1 MVDKSL
7 HLISLGCT
15 KNLVDSEV
23 MLGALK
29 DYSVIDDL
37 ENADVIIIN
46 TCGFIQSAKEES
58 IATILDAAS
67 RRKKDALIVA
77 SGCLSERYSKELQQ
91 MIPEIDIIT
100 GVGDYDRIDEMIRQK
115 KGILSKSTFLIGEN
129 QERVITG
136 SRNHAYIK
144 ISEGCNQ
151 ACSFCAI
158 PSFKGKLFSR
168 TLDSI
173 LKEIEKLCHRGYA
186 DFTFIAQDSSSYLRD
201 QGRVDGLIDLIKAVD
216 KQNLARSARILYLY
230 PSTTTP
236 KLIKTIAQSKIFQN
250 YFDMPI
256 QHIANSMLKRMR
268 RGVDAKKH
276 RELLALMRSIPNSF
290 VRSTV
295 IVGHPGESEE
305 EFLELCDFIDTFGFD
320 RLNIF
325 AFSSEEGTLADGMED
340 RIPTKVMNSRI
351 KALDSILQKSQKQI
365 LNQMIGKEMDIILE
379 GRSEI
384 SEYFYRARALSWAP
398 EVDGEILIN
407 DSELPDLN
415 LPEGYYQA
423 VVTEVKEKMIFA
435 RVLRKLEP

>member
-1 MVDKSL
+1 MTKSL
-7 HLISLGCT
+7 HLVSLGCT

-29 DYSVIDDL
+29 DYEVTDRL
-37 ENADVIIIN
+37 ESADVIIVN

-58 IATILDAAS
+58 IGVILDAAS

-77 SGCLSERYSKELQQ
+77 SGCLTQRYAKELQE

-115 KGILSKSTFLIGEN
+115 KGLLSKSTFLINEKKD
-129 QERVITG
+129 RIITG
-136 SRNHAYIK
+136 SNLHAYIK

-151 ACSFCAI
+151 TCSFCAI

-168 TLDSI
+168 TLDSV
-173 LKEIEKLCHRGYA
+173 LKEVENLCQKGYQ

-201 QGRVDGLIDLIKAVD
+201 KGMADGLIKLIEAID
-216 KQNLARSARILYLY
+216 KQGLARSARILYLY
-230 PSTTTP
+230 PSTTT
-236 KLIKTIAQSKIFQN
+236 KELIDAIARSKIFVN

-256 QHIANSMLKRMR
+256 QHIAESMLKRMK
-268 RGVDAKKH
+268 RGVSANRHK
-276 RELLALMRSIPNSF
+276 ELLELMRTVPDSF

-305 EFLELCDFIDTFGFD
+305 EFLELCDFVRDFGFD

-325 AFSSEEGTLADGMED
+325 AFSSEEGTLAHNMEAKV
-340 RIPTKVMNSRI
+340 PTKVINARI
-351 KALDSILQKSQKQI
+351 KILDQILQKSQKQI
-365 LNQMIGKEMDIILE
+365 LQNMVGKKLDIILE
-379 GRSEI
+379 GKSEI
-384 SEYFYRARALSWAP
+384 SEYFYHARALNWAP

-407 DSELPDLN
+407 DSEVQDLTN
-415 LPEGYYQA
+415 GYYEA
-423 VVTEVKEKMIFA
+423 VISEVKEGMIFA
-435 RVLRKLEP
+435 RVLKKK

>member
-1 MVDKSL
+1 MTKSL
-7 HLISLGCT
+7 HLVSLGCT

-29 DYSVIDDL
+29 DYEVTDRL
-37 ENADVIIIN
+37 ESADVIIVN

-58 IATILDAAS
+58 IGVILDAAS

-77 SGCLSERYSKELQQ
+77 SGCLTQRYAKELQE

-115 KGILSKSTFLIGEN
+115 KGLLSKSTFLINE
-129 QERVITG
+129 EKDRIITG
-136 SRNHAYIK
+136 SNLHAYIK

-151 ACSFCAI
+151 TCSFCAI

-168 TLDSI
+168 TLDSV
-173 LKEIEKLCHRGYA
+173 LKEVENLCQKGYQ

-201 QGRVDGLIDLIKAVD
+201 KGMADGLIKLIEAID
-216 KQNLARSARILYLY
+216 KQGLARSARILYLY
-230 PSTTTP
+230 PSTTT
-236 KLIKTIAQSKIFQN
+236 KELIEAIARSKIFAN

-256 QHIANSMLKRMR
+256 QHIAESMLKRMK
-268 RGVDAKKH
+268 RGVSANRHK
-276 RELLALMRSIPNSF
+276 ELLELMRTVPDSF

-305 EFLELCDFIDTFGFD
+305 EFLELCDFVRDFGFD

-325 AFSSEEGTLADGMED
+325 AFSSEEGTLAHNMEA
-340 RIPTKVMNSRI
+340 KVPIKVINARI
-351 KALDSILQKSQKQI
+351 KILDQILQKSQKQI
-365 LNQMIGKEMDIILE
+365 LQNMVGKKLDIILE
-379 GRSEI
+379 GKSEI
-384 SEYFYRARALSWAP
+384 SEYFYHARALNWAP

-407 DSELPDLN
+407 DSEVQDLTN
-415 LPEGYYQA
+415 GYYEA
-423 VVTEVKEKMIFA
+423 VISEVKEGMIFA
-435 RVLRKLEP
+435 RVLKKK

>member
-1 MVDKSL
+1 MTRNL

-29 DYSVIDDL
+29 DYKIIDTIEL
-37 ENADVIIIN
+37 ADVIIIN

-58 IATILDAAS
+58 IGVILDAAS

-77 SGCLSERYSKELQQ
+77 SGCLTQRYAKELQE

-115 KGILSKSTFLIGEN
+115 KGMLSKSTFLISEDEN
-129 QERVITG
+129 RIITG
-136 SRNHAYIK
+136 SNLHAYIK

-168 TLDSI
+168 TLDSV
-173 LKEIEKLCHRGYA
+173 LKEVENLCQKGYQ

-201 QGRVDGLIDLIKAVD
+201 KGVKNGLIELVKAID
-216 KQNLARSARILYLY
+216 RQGLARSARILYLY
-230 PSTTTP
+230 PSTTT
-236 KLIKTIAQSKIFQN
+236 KELIEAIARSKIFVN

-256 QHIANSMLKRMR
+256 QHIAEGMLKRMK
-268 RGVDAKKH
+268 RGVSASKH
-276 RELLALMRSIPNSF
+276 RELLEFMRTVPDSF
-290 VRSTV
+290 VRSTI

-305 EFLELCDFIDTFGFD
+305 EFLELCDFVRDFGFD

-325 AFSSEEGTLADGMED
+325 AFSSEEGTLAYDMELK
-340 RIPTKVMNSRI
+340 IPTKVINARI
-351 KALDSILQKSQKQI
+351 KTLDKILQKSQKQI
-365 LNQMIGKEMDIILE
+365 LKNMIGKKLNIIIE
-379 GRSEI
+379 GKSEI
-384 SEYFYRARALSWAP
+384 SEYFYHARALNWAP
-398 EVDGEILIN
+398 EVDGEILVN
-407 DSELPDLN
+407 DSEIGDLID
-415 LPEGYYQA
+415 GYYEA
-423 VVTEVKEKMIFA
+423 VVSEVKEGMIFA
-435 RVLRKLEP
+435 RVLKKI

>member
-1 MVDKSL
+1 MTKSL
-7 HLISLGCT
+7 HLVSLGCT

-29 DYSVIDDL
+29 DYEVTDRL
-37 ENADVIIIN
+37 ESADVIIVN

-58 IATILDAAS
+58 IGVILDAAS

-77 SGCLSERYSKELQQ
+77 SGCLTQRYAKELQE

-115 KGILSKSTFLIGEN
+115 KGLLSKSTFLINEKKD
-129 QERVITG
+129 RIITG
-136 SRNHAYIK
+136 SNLHAYIK

-151 ACSFCAI
+151 TCSFCAI

-168 TLDSI
+168 TLDSV
-173 LKEIEKLCHRGYA
+173 LKEVENLCQKGYQ

-201 QGRVDGLIDLIKAVD
+201 KGMADGLIKLIEAID
-216 KQNLARSARILYLY
+216 KQGLARSARILYLY
-230 PSTTTP
+230 PSTTT
-236 KLIKTIAQSKIFQN
+236 KELIDAIARSKIFAN

-256 QHIANSMLKRMR
+256 QHIAESMLKRMK
-268 RGVDAKKH
+268 RGVSASKH
-276 RELLALMRSIPNSF
+276 KELLELMRTVPDSF

-305 EFLELCDFIDTFGFD
+305 EFLELCDFVRDFGFD

-325 AFSSEEGTLADGMED
+325 AFSSEEGTLAHNMEA
-340 RIPTKVMNSRI
+340 KVPIKVINARI
-351 KALDSILQKSQKQI
+351 KILDQILQKSQKQI
-365 LNQMIGKEMDIILE
+365 LQNMVGKKLDIILE
-379 GRSEI
+379 GKSEI
-384 SEYFYRARALSWAP
+384 SEYFYHARALNWAP

-407 DSELPDLN
+407 DSEVQDLTN
-415 LPEGYYQA
+415 GYYEA
-423 VVTEVKEKMIFA
+423 VISEVKEGMIFA
-435 RVLRKLEP
+435 RVLKKK

>member
-1 MVDKSL
+1 MTKSL
-7 HLISLGCT
+7 HLVSLGCT

-29 DYSVIDDL
+29 DYEVTDRL
-37 ENADVIIIN
+37 ESADVIIVN

-58 IATILDAAS
+58 IGVILDAAS

-77 SGCLSERYSKELQQ
+77 SGCLTQRYAKELQE

-115 KGILSKSTFLIGEN
+115 KGLLSKSTFLINEKKD
-129 QERVITG
+129 RIITG
-136 SRNHAYIK
+136 SNLHAYIK

-151 ACSFCAI
+151 TCSFCAI

-168 TLDSI
+168 TLDSV
-173 LKEIEKLCHRGYA
+173 LKEVENLCQKGYQ

-201 QGRVDGLIDLIKAVD
+201 KGMADGLIQLIEAID
-216 KQNLARSARILYLY
+216 KQGLARSARILYLY
-230 PSTTTP
+230 PSTTT
-236 KLIKTIAQSKIFQN
+236 KELIDAIARSKIFVN

-256 QHIANSMLKRMR
+256 QHIAESMLKRMK
-268 RGVDAKKH
+268 RGVSANRHK
-276 RELLALMRSIPNSF
+276 ELLELMRTVPDSF

-305 EFLELCDFIDTFGFD
+305 EFLELCDFVRDFGFD

-325 AFSSEEGTLADGMED
+325 AFSSEEGTLAHNMEAKV
-340 RIPTKVMNSRI
+340 PTKVINARI
-351 KALDSILQKSQKQI
+351 KILDQILQKSQKQI
-365 LNQMIGKEMDIILE
+365 LQNMVGKKLDIILE
-379 GRSEI
+379 GKSEI
-384 SEYFYRARALSWAP
+384 SEYFYHARALNWAP

-407 DSELPDLN
+407 DSEVQDLTN
-415 LPEGYYQA
+415 GYYEA
-423 VVTEVKEKMIFA
+423 VISEVKEGMIFA
-435 RVLRKLEP
+435 RVLKKK

>member
-173 LKEIEKLCHRGYA
+173 LKEIENLCHRGYT

-201 QGRVDGLIDLIKAVD
+201 QGRVDGLIDLIEAVD

-236 KLIKTIAQSKIFQN
+236 KLIETIARSKIFQN

-256 QHIANSMLKRMR
+256 QHIADSMLKRMR

-351 KALDSILQKSQKQI
+351 KTLDSILQRSQKQI

>member
-1 MVDKSL
+1 MTKSL
-7 HLISLGCT
+7 HLVSLGCT

-29 DYSVIDDL
+29 DYEVTDRL
-37 ENADVIIIN
+37 ESADVIIVN

-58 IATILDAAS
+58 IGVILDAAS

-77 SGCLSERYSKELQQ
+77 SGCLTQRYAKELQE

-115 KGILSKSTFLIGEN
+115 KGLLSKSTFLINEKKD
-129 QERVITG
+129 RIITG
-136 SRNHAYIK
+136 SNLHAYIK

-151 ACSFCAI
+151 TCSFCAI

-168 TLDSI
+168 TLDSV
-173 LKEIEKLCHRGYA
+173 LKEVENLCQKGYQ

-201 QGRVDGLIDLIKAVD
+201 KGMADGLIKLIEAID
-216 KQNLARSARILYLY
+216 KQGLARSARILYLY
-230 PSTTTP
+230 PSTTT
-236 KLIKTIAQSKIFQN
+236 KELIEAIARSKIFAN

-256 QHIANSMLKRMR
+256 QHIAESMLKRMK
-268 RGVDAKKH
+268 RGVSASKH
-276 RELLALMRSIPNSF
+276 KELLELMRTVPDSF

-305 EFLELCDFIDTFGFD
+305 EFLELCDFVRDFGFD

-325 AFSSEEGTLADGMED
+325 AFSSEEGTLAHNMEA
-340 RIPTKVMNSRI
+340 KVPIKVINARI
-351 KALDSILQKSQKQI
+351 KILDQILQKSQKQI
-365 LNQMIGKEMDIILE
+365 LQNMVGKKLDIILE
-379 GRSEI
+379 GKSEI
-384 SEYFYRARALSWAP
+384 SEYFYHARALNWAP

-407 DSELPDLN
+407 DSEVQDLIN
-415 LPEGYYQA
+415 GYYEA
-423 VVTEVKEKMIFA
+423 VISEVKEGMIFA
-435 RVLRKLEP
+435 RVLKKK

>member
-1 MVDKSL
+1 MTKSL
-7 HLISLGCT
+7 HLVSLGCT

-29 DYSVIDDL
+29 DYEVTDRL
-37 ENADVIIIN
+37 ESADVIIVN

-58 IATILDAAS
+58 IGVILDAAS

-77 SGCLSERYSKELQQ
+77 SGCLTQRYAKELQE

-115 KGILSKSTFLIGEN
+115 KGLLSKSTFLINEKKD
-129 QERVITG
+129 RIITG
-136 SRNHAYIK
+136 SNLHAYIK

-151 ACSFCAI
+151 TCSFCAI

-168 TLDSI
+168 TLDSV
-173 LKEIEKLCHRGYA
+173 LKEVENLCQKGYQ

-201 QGRVDGLIDLIKAVD
+201 KGMADGLIRLIEAID
-216 KQNLARSARILYLY
+216 KQGLARSARILYLY
-230 PSTTTP
+230 PSTTT
-236 KLIKTIAQSKIFQN
+236 KELIDAIARSKIFVN

-256 QHIANSMLKRMR
+256 QHIAESMLKRMK
-268 RGVDAKKH
+268 RGVSANRHK
-276 RELLALMRSIPNSF
+276 ELLELMRTVPDSF

-305 EFLELCDFIDTFGFD
+305 EFLELCDFVRDFGFD

-325 AFSSEEGTLADGMED
+325 AFSSEEGTLAHNMEA
-340 RIPTKVMNSRI
+340 KVPIKVINARI
-351 KALDSILQKSQKQI
+351 KILDQILQKSQKQI
-365 LNQMIGKEMDIILE
+365 LQNMVGKKLDIILE
-379 GRSEI
+379 GKSEI
-384 SEYFYRARALSWAP
+384 SEYFYHARALNWAP

-407 DSELPDLN
+407 DSEVQDLTN
-415 LPEGYYQA
+415 GYYEA
-423 VVTEVKEKMIFA
+423 VISEVKEGMIFA
-435 RVLRKLEP
+435 RVLKKK